1 MTTPSKSRLPT
12 AAGVSRPE
20 DGATSS
26 PETVAN
32 LLDGSNILIIRNKDD
47 FHNLIKELRDRI
59 LLVEFFAKW
68 CGPCQTLA
76 TKLEDLANTYNGR
89 VLIVKVDV
97 DEFEEIALEYDVSA
111 MPTFAVIKNRKKV
124 HQFSSSNI
132 ENLESVLQKYAGKAE
147 ESAEKSKKEETVKK
161 TKKLAAKPGVK
172 N

>member
-1 MTTPSKSRLPT
+1 MATPSKSRLPT
-12 AAGVSRPE
+12 AASVSRTE
-20 DGATSS
+20 EAASSS
-26 PETVAN
+26 PDTVAN
-32 LLDGSNILIIRNKDD
+32 LLDGV
-47 FHNLIKELRDRI
+47 RDRI
-59 LLVEFFAKW
+59 VLVEFFAKW
-68 CGPCQTLA
+68 CGPCQNLA
-76 TKLEDLANTYNGR
+76 TKLEDLASSYNGK

-132 ENLESVLQKYAGKAE
+132 ENLEGILQKYAGKAE
-147 ESAEKSKKEETVKK
+147 DSGEKHKREETVKK